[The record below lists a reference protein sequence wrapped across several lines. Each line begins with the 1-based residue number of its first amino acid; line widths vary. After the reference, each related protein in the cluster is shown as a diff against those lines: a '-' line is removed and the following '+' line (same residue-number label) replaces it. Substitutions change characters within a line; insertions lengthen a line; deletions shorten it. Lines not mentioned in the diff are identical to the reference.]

1 MDSQEIQLSADSIVH
16 IIMQSLL
23 FMIGLPIQFK
33 IMYVSWKDKEGKTWQ
48 IHFTHSFACTIYYL
62 FVIPFW
68 HISTSKP
75 HLAAVTGEWV
85 CYINA
90 FVTLYGFFIITPNS
104 LLIAVMKYMFIVHH
118 EKMMRLGERNAQKM
132 FMCVN
137 LIVPLV
143 LTTITGVTKHF
154 YALSTLTS
162 CFGMR
167 EEIDEIRTK
176 YNTWDKNIERYFLC
190 NLNTTEKDILDAY
203 TLYVI
208 KQCLCALKSIVVLLI
223 NTNIPEAFFYYK
235 IFRKMKR

>member
-33 IMYVSWKDKEGKTWQ
+33 IMYVSWKDKEAKTWQ
-48 IHFTHSFACTIYYL
+48 IHLTHSFACTIYYL

-90 FVTLYGFFIITPNS
+90 FVTLYGFFIITLNS
-104 LLIAVMKYMFIVHH
+104 LLIAVTKYMFIVHH
-118 EKMMRLGERNAQKM
+118 DKMMRLGERNAQKM
-132 FMCVN
+132 FMGVN

-143 LTTITGVTKHF
+143 LTTITGVNKHF
-154 YALSTLTS
+154 YSLQTLTS

-167 EEIDEIRTK
+167 EEIEEIKVK
-176 YNTWDKNIERYFLC
+176 YNTWDKGIERYFLC
-190 NLNTTEKDILDAY
+190 NLYTTEKDIMDAY
-203 TLYVI
+203 ILYVI